1 MNSPFQVCSTMHRD
15 GSVVFI
21 RKRAMEWRWVIY
33 FEGGRKTEGE
43 KAGLSEGE
51 RERGPGLCR
60 GAKLLDATLL
70 CTTRVNSPQ
79 MISNP

>member
-1 MNSPFQVCSTMHRD
+1 
-15 GSVVFI
+15 
-21 RKRAMEWRWVIY
+21 MEWRWVIY
-33 FEGGRKTEGE
+33 FKGGRETEGE
-43 KAGLSEGE
+43 KAGMSEGE

-79 MISNP
+79 MNFNTTANGNPSLKIVDTWKQ